1 MNTNTAT
8 RFVNKSILYLKKYSP
23 QILTGIGVGG
33 FAATVVLAA
42 KETLEVQPI
51 LDDHKVFIAHHEEMY
66 VKGEINKKEYGKN
79 NLLVLFDIS
88 KKIARLYAPAIGT
101 GALTL
106 TCFLGSNKIMSQR
119 NVALVAAYNALDGV
133 YSRYREEVR
142 KSIGEEEDRELFQ
155 RAVANP
161 EVTPRDERSQYDE
174 ENENYLPKISQY
186 AKYFDWNSSLYDDDA
201 DTNKTLLMY
210 KERYLNDLLAS
221 RGHVFL
227 NDVYDELDIPRTKA
241 GAVVGWL
248 YDYKEEGDGYIDLGI
263 FQEVNAEAINGAT
276 RSRWLLDPNV
286 EGVVYDLLPN

>member
-1 MNTNTAT
+1 
-8 RFVNKSILYLKKYSP
+8 
-23 QILTGIGVGG
+23 
-33 FAATVVLAA
+33 
-42 KETLEVQPI
+42 
-51 LDDHKVFIAHHEEMY
+51 
-66 VKGEINKKEYGKN
+66 
-79 NLLVLFDIS
+79 
-88 KKIARLYAPAIGT
+88 
-101 GALTL
+101 
-106 TCFLGSNKIMSQR
+106 MSQR

-174 ENENYLPKISQY
+174 ENENYLPNISQY

>member
-1 MNTNTAT
+1 
-8 RFVNKSILYLKKYSP
+8 
-23 QILTGIGVGG
+23 
-33 FAATVVLAA
+33 
-42 KETLEVQPI
+42 
-51 LDDHKVFIAHHEEMY
+51 
-66 VKGEINKKEYGKN
+66 
-79 NLLVLFDIS
+79 
-88 KKIARLYAPAIGT
+88 
-101 GALTL
+101 
-106 TCFLGSNKIMSQR
+106 MSQR

-263 FQEVNAEAINGAT
+263 FQEVNAEAINGVT

>member
-66 VKGEINKKEYGKN
+66 VKGEINKKELGKN
-79 NLLVLFDIS
+79 NLSVWFDIS

-101 GALTL
+101 GVLTL
-106 TCFLGSNKIMSQR
+106 TCFLGSHQIMSQR

-174 ENENYLPKISQY
+174 ENENYLPNISQY